1 MLRNCFY
8 YDIFIEEK
16 MPPTAPGVAHLKIPV
31 VPGNQQVLCLT
42 HGSGSVGKQ
51 SKQSK
56 PVGVGIPAPALTL
69 FEKGRVR

>member
-42 HGSGSVGKQ
+42 HGSVGKQ